1 MSGHKLD
8 VDVQVMAG
16 CIQTIRKHLD
26 LMEKLFQKSL
36 IEEVKDGDNVDKRVD
51 GVG

>member
-1 MSGHKLD
+1 MSDHKLG

-16 CIQTIRKHLD
+16 CIQSIRKHLD
-26 LMEKLFQKSL
+26 LMEKLFQESL
-36 IEEVKDGDNVDKRVD
+36 LEECNDGDNVDKRVD